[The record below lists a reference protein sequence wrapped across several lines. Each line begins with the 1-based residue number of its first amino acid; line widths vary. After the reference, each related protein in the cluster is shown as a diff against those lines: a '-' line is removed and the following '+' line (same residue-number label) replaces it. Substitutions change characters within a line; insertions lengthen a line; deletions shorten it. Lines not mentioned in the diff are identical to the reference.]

1 MSNIYLNTTIEENPR
16 CQNFD
21 FLSLKIFVSKSAFG
35 EHQLTQISLNFKISC
50 CNLKIRD
57 LGGKSVCDF
66 PIILILKGIMTF
78 LSQRAH
84 AFC

>member
-16 CQNFD
+16 CQNF
-21 FLSLKIFVSKSAFG
+21 LSLKIFVSISAFG

-57 LGGKSVCDF
+57 LGKKSVCDF
-66 PIILILKGIMTF
+66 PFILILKGIMTF